1 MGFFKTYWSVFRRLR
16 IVHLLYNLRHYK
28 QLKKNAAL
36 YNRFGVSRSVVA
48 SIRHRDF
55 TKAGHD
61 IPWLDQ
67 KNALAELEKDQGLK
81 TFETSWQEQLRL
93 WPERGYLIIPA
104 FLPRET
110 CDQISLELQ
119 TLVGNNEIA
128 FDYTN
133 SRIMNAWKKSPAI
146 CVVMNDPKLIALLEF
161 IFRRKA
167 KPFQTINF
175 LKGSQQRTHS
185 DSIHMTTEP
194 LGYLAATWI
203 ALEDLREG
211 SGLLHYYP
219 GSHKLPYIMGED
231 FEHSS
236 NALAV
241 GDDLYGNYEHKI
253 AELIAEKKLQKEIF
267 TAKKG
272 DLFLWHANLLH
283 GGEAITAPETTRKS
297 LVTHYFCEGD
307 IVCYHEISQRP
318 AIHGKAESCTG
329 TL

>member
-1 MGFFKTYWSVFRRLR
+1 MLRRSR
-16 IVHLLYNLRHYK
+16 ILHVLYNLRHYK
-28 QLKKNAAL
+28 QLKSNQSL
-36 YNRFGVSRSVVA
+36 YKRFGVSKSVVT
-48 SIRHRDF
+48 SIRHNDF
-55 TKAGHD
+55 TKPSLD

-67 KNALAELEKDQGLK
+67 KNAVQELEKDTRLL
-81 TFETSWQEQLRL
+81 TFSATWQEQIRQ
-93 WPERGYLIIPA
+93 WPTRGYLIIPA
-104 FLPRET
+104 CVSSET
-110 CDQISLELQ
+110 CDQISHELKH
-119 TLVGNNEIA
+119 LIHAGDVA

-133 SRIMNAWKKSPAI
+133 SRVMNAWKKSPAI
-146 CVVMNDPKLIALLEF
+146 CAVMNDPELMRLLEF

-203 ALEDLREG
+203 ALEDLDLG

-219 GSHKLPYIMGED
+219 GSHQLPYIMGED
-231 FEHSS
+231 FEHNS
-236 NALAV
+236 NSFAV
-241 GDDLYGNYEHKI
+241 GNDFYGNYENKI
-253 AELIAEKKLQKEIF
+253 AELINEKKLQKEIF
-267 TAKKG
+267 PAKKG
-272 DLFLWHANLLH
+272 DLLLWHANLLH
-283 GGEAITAPETTRKS
+283 GGEAITSPDSSRKS

-318 AIHGKAESCTG
+318 AIHGKAESCSG